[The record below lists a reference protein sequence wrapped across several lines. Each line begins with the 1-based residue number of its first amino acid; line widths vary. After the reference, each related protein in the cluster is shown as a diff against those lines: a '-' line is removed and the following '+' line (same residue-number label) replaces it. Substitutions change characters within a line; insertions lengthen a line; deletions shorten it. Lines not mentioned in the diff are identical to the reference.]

1 MAVQPGFYRTWSK
14 TPKTG
19 FLRTRLKS
27 CLQIFEKKFQYKQ
40 LLCYF
45 EMANTVDPDE
55 IAHYEPSNLDLQCL
69 QIQLLLC
76 LALYGLK
83 AVAGLIL
90 NS

>member
-1 MAVQPGFYRTWSK
+1 MSDLVGNPEDRFSHDNA
-14 TPKTG
+14 
-19 FLRTRLKS
+19 
-27 CLQIFEKKFQYKQ
+27 QIMSANFRKNFQYKQ
-40 LLCYF
+40 LLCYV